1 MEKAT
6 KAQRCFS
13 LAFYITTNSNNK
25 KGSTAQAQLSINTTE
40 GKEIM
45 VKAQLDTGGSQNLA
59 SRELLQNINTTA
71 HYERLPMVMITVN
84 GDTPPYN
91 NMGELHFNDNK
102 GNPVVLLCY
111 VQDQPIHGYKHFALL
126 SSDSLVDIA
135 ADINYHAKTSK
146 DGQILPL
153 KRETEMPYHYSDT
166 ATNGNLA
173 AVGLFAEENAKDKS
187 QEPKHQRKLWA
198 AAIRQRVLE
207 QSEAY
212 LDNTPSEKRSPLNI
226 IKVNDHPCE
235 TSQECTCKPRILKE
249 IEYVRLR
256 NKKPKRSHGSK
267 DNPKKDKPRTQTK
280 YGACFMSE
288 IQLQNLLDRTKGSEE
303 DEGDMDMT
311 LINGVRMSK
320 FDIRAVKVGKRVP
333 ENMKQSLNEFNQQ
346 YVGSHSVFPEKNGAP
361 RILEQFKDRPYT
373 LELHDQYTQGNRP
386 KGLPTIRASHYQGK
400 PATCKV
406 LEHFV
411 RTTPVVE
418 KCDDPRCFSRLV
430 IVPKRDPGT
439 SKDSPPTSYR
449 VTMDALINDCLKP
462 VASTLPLATDE
473 IKKLHG
479 YQYFIKL
486 DAMHAFWAIPLD
498 EESKKLLAFQTHEG
512 VFMWSRLTMG
522 CRPSSQVQQTAFNN
536 AMDEHMPTKYRHRIA
551 LYADDMAAGANTL
564 EELFEIYQ
572 ALVIALDK
580 AGIQVKASKVEF
592 GVEEVT
598 FHNYRVVGGDGPMAN
613 TTTPKDENLD
623 PIKGCGIPQ
632 TITQLKALLG
642 ATQQMAQYVPYYALV
657 AAPLHRL
664 TKKDATFPSGNKWI
678 KGSDYD
684 MAYHH
689 LKSLILDKPLY
700 IWNKDNN
707 KHLYIEVDSCDEG
720 WGACAYQYAK
730 DPPVD
735 AEAGK
740 LLILSKAPKR
750 IIAWIS
756 KAWTPYEKGSLPI
769 FYKETIARLLTL
781 EHFRNL
787 IETQHLGHGITCY
800 SDHLPGIKSASLSNK
815 GKLSTWRMHET
826 SDLTS
831 IVETLYKAGPTM
843 TVADPLSRLARQ
855 EHRVDN
861 FDLPVLLHMLL
872 KELPASVRTAK
883 SIRVNAEKDT
893 LVATRMVQRW
903 REPTNPISN
912 TIGSLTDKIDFLIT
926 ATYADKLPL
935 KVAELIRKNIPFAAL
950 IPLPLLNEIERIGK
964 TEIDED
970 VRSKRLNMKLVVS
983 TSLGQ
988 AWLINHPEC
997 KLNNSSHAVFFTTCK
1012 ENTALQ
1018 SKSEQ
1023 LFQEWVQDL
1032 ASGGTNPTRIK
1043 TPSQKTE
1050 DIDHLIIN
1058 TIDTLM
1064 KDGATRNGNVPIF
1077 SNAQLTPREMR
1088 ALKRGNPSSDKNA
1101 TTKRAKHT
1109 RAQREDNS
1117 SSQRPC
1123 IRTVTH
1129 PAHTISTTMPP
1140 EPIMTWPNKQNL
1152 DDIPKDMTL
1161 VPENHKRKEWPP
1173 KLIVLKDKNNRER
1186 ILVPA
1191 CQRVALTKT
1200 EHETM
1205 LHVDGTR
1212 VQYELSRKYYWPKM
1226 SEDIK
1231 AICKACPKCQ
1241 NGKIRKQRLTA
1252 EFEQAQKDDIPL
1264 PRQAY
1269 GIDFYGHADGEI
1281 LVAIDLCTREVSLW
1295 FLQDRK
1301 QDKVAKALLSGL
1313 IFQKGVPL
1321 LFRNDEAR
1329 EFVQGVVHSM
1339 NQYLGIKQIT
1349 TGGYN
1354 PRSNAVVERFMQ
1366 HLTACLTKCD
1376 DSQYKNI
1383 KHYLPAIA
1391 FAHNTVFNSAIN
1403 CSPFEAGHG
1412 LRART
1417 ITEARASPRLQIIT
1431 DGGNDLQE
1439 PDNKWESSVFL
1450 KICKLA
1456 ERLAEEAQSQ
1466 SQWHKRMNAHNL
1478 NQSGRQIPDEPYQ
1491 SGDRVYFYLPPTQQE
1506 VLKTGR
1512 KVKHLMH
1519 YRGPAT
1525 VTKLIP
1531 GRRRQYEIQFQGKIF
1546 KRDVGMLV
1554 PEQTF
1559 SEIDVQ
1565 NLDPTKPLQTSK
1577 PRLFTKGETLHEENL
1592 IICRTET
1599 TDTEWC
1605 LAEISKIYTNE
1616 IELTYYTTPAPQT
1629 QDYTN
1634 AAKELRQNNLKNTRF
1649 RKTWYLSSGKN
1660 IGKATIK
1667 APFPKNPELRL
1678 WTGKIPVSELN
1689 DLILATNISL
1699 NPQGY
1704 MDDASIDIAS
1714 QLPLGHMTT
1723 LTIEDEESLKDQLLA
1738 TYALFTYAETTL
1750 CNCAKCAKCFKE
1762 TRK

>member
-1 MEKAT
+1 MNKRAKAL
-6 KAQRCFS
+6 RCFS
-13 LAFYITTNSNNK
+13 LAFYVTTNGNKK
-25 KGSTAQAQLSINTTE
+25 KGSTAQAQLSINTNDGSQIT
-40 GKEIM
+40 
-45 VKAQLDTGGSQNLA
+45 VKAQLDTGGSQNLS
-59 SRELLQNINTTA
+59 SRELLQNINTTE
-71 HYERLPMVMITVN
+71 YYQRLPMKMITVN

-91 NMGELHFNDNK
+91 NMGELHFNDSK

-111 VQDQPIHGYKHFALL
+111 VQEQPIHGYNHFALI
-126 SSDSLVDIA
+126 SSDSLVDIS

-146 DGQILPL
+146 EGEILPL
-153 KRETEMPYHYSDT
+153 KRENDTAYHYSDT
-166 ATNGNLA
+166 STKGISSTVNLFGKGNAEMSNETQDPLNGL
-173 AVGLFAEENAKDKS
+173 EENQVSCEPS
-187 QEPKHQRKLWA
+187 QGCA
-198 AAIRQRVLE
+198 
-207 QSEAY
+207 
-212 LDNTPSEKRSPLNI
+212 
-226 IKVNDHPCE
+226 
-235 TSQECTCKPRILKE
+235 CKPRVLHE
-249 IEYVRLR
+249 IEYVRLK
-256 NKKPKRSHGSK
+256 NKKPKRSHGNC
-267 DNPKKDKPRTQTK
+267 DNPKKDKPRSQIQ

-303 DEGDMDMT
+303 NESNMDMT
-311 LINGVRMSK
+311 LIDGVRMSK
-320 FDIRAVKVGKRVP
+320 FDIRAVKIGKNVP
-333 ENMKQSLNEFNQQ
+333 EGMKQALNKFNQK
-346 YVGSHSVFPEKNGAP
+346 YVGAHSVFPVKNGAP
-361 RILEQFKDRPYT
+361 RILEQFKDKPYT

-386 KGLPTIRASHYQGK
+386 KSLPTIRAAHYQGK

-439 SKDSPPTSYR
+439 PKDSPPTSYR

-479 YQYFIKL
+479 YKYFIKL

-536 AMDEHMPTKYRHRIA
+536 AMDEHMPSKFRHRVA

-564 EELFEIYQ
+564 EELLEIYQ

-592 GVEEVT
+592 GVEQVT

-623 PIKGCGIPQ
+623 PIKGCEIPQ

-657 AAPLHRL
+657 AAPLHKL
-664 TKKDATFPSGNKWI
+664 TKKDTIFPSGNKWI

-707 KHLYIEVDSCDEG
+707 KHLYIEVDSSDEG
-720 WGACAYQYAK
+720 WGACAYQYAE
-730 DPPVD
+730 DPPFD
-735 AEAGK
+735 HEAGK
-740 LLILSKAPKR
+740 LLMLSKDPKR

-800 SDHLPGIKSASLSNK
+800 SDHLPGIKSSSLSNK
-815 GKLSTWRMHET
+815 GKLSTWRIHET

-831 IVETLYKAGPTM
+831 IVETLYKSGPTM

-861 FDLPVLLHMLL
+861 FDLPVLLQMLL
-872 KELPASVRTAK
+872 KELPVSVRRAK
-883 SIRVNAEKDT
+883 NIRVNAEKDT

-935 KVAELIRKNIPFAAL
+935 KVAELIRKNVPFAAL
-950 IPLPLLNEIERIGK
+950 IPLPLLNEIERTGK
-964 TEIDED
+964 TEVDEE
-970 VRSKRLNMKLVVS
+970 VRSKRLNMKLVIS

-997 KLNNSSHAVFFTTCK
+997 TVDNSFHAVFFTKCQM
-1012 ENTALQ
+1012 NTALQ
-1018 SKSEQ
+1018 SKGDQ
-1023 LFQEWVQDL
+1023 MFQEWVHDL
-1032 ASGGTNPTRIK
+1032 ATGGKNCTKISTRSNDI
-1043 TPSQKTE
+1043 Q
-1050 DIDHLIIN
+1050 DIDHLTIN
-1058 TIDTLM
+1058 TIDSLM
-1064 KDGATRNGNVPIF
+1064 KDGATRHGKEPVFN
-1077 SNAQLTPREMR
+1077 NAHLTPREMR
-1088 ALKRGNPSSDKNA
+1088 ALKRNNPPVSKEPLA
-1101 TTKRAKHT
+1101 KRAKIT
-1109 RAQREDNS
+1109 KQKAEGIARPSAQ
-1117 SSQRPC
+1117 C
-1123 IRTVTH
+1123 VRTDTH
-1129 PAHTISTTMPP
+1129 PAHVISTTMSP
-1140 EPIMTWPNKQNL
+1140 EPINTWPDKQNIE
-1152 DDIPKDMTL
+1152 DIPQDMTL
-1161 VPENHKRKEWPP
+1161 VPENQRRREWPA
-1173 KLIVLKDKNNRER
+1173 KLIVLKDDKNRER

-1212 VQYELSRKYYWPKM
+1212 VHYELSRKYYWPKM

-1231 AICKACPKCQ
+1231 SICKACPKCQ
-1241 NGKIRKQRLTA
+1241 NGKIRKQQLSA

-1269 GIDFYGHADGEI
+1269 GIDFYGHANGEI

-1321 LFRNDEAR
+1321 IFRNDEAK
-1329 EFVQGVVHSM
+1329 EFVQGVVQSM

-1383 KHYLPAIA
+1383 KDYLPAIA
-1391 FAHNTVFNSAIN
+1391 FAHNTAFNSAIN

-1431 DGGNDLQE
+1431 DRGKDLQE
-1439 PDNKWESSVFL
+1439 PDSKWESSIFL
-1450 KICKLA
+1450 KVCKLA

-1478 NQSGRQIPDEPYQ
+1478 NQSGKKISDEPYRA
-1491 SGDRVYFYLPPTQQE
+1491 GDRVYFFLPPTQQE

-1525 VTKLIP
+1525 VIKSIP
-1531 GRRRQYEIQFQGKIF
+1531 GRRRQYEIEFQGKTF
-1546 KRDVGMLV
+1546 KRDVGMLI

-1559 SEIDVQ
+1559 SEIDVTTF
-1565 NLDPTKPLQTSK
+1565 DPTRSSQDSNKPQLYTN
-1577 PRLFTKGETLHEENL
+1577 GEALHEEKL

-1605 LAEISKIYTNE
+1605 LAEVSKIYADE
-1616 IELTYYTTPAPQT
+1616 IELTYYTTPALQA
-1629 QDYTN
+1629 QDYAN
-1634 AAKELRQNNLKNTRF
+1634 ATKEQRQDNLKNTRF

-1704 MDDASIDIAS
+1704 MDNASIGIAS
-1714 QLPLGHMTT
+1714 QLPIGHMTT

-1738 TYALFTYAETTL
+1738 THALFTYTETTL
-1750 CNCAKCAKCFKE
+1750 CECAKCAKCFKE
-1762 TRK
+1762 KHK

>member
-1 MEKAT
+1 MNKTA

-13 LAFYITTNSNNK
+13 LAFYVTTNGNKK
-25 KGSTAQAQLSINTTE
+25 KGSTTQAQLAISTSE
-40 GKEIM
+40 GNEIM

-59 SRELLQNINTTA
+59 SRELLQNINTTD
-71 HYERLPMVMITVN
+71 HYQRLPMKMITVN

-91 NMGELHFNDNK
+91 NMGELHFNDSK

-111 VQDQPIHGYKHFALL
+111 VQEQPIHGYNHFALI
-126 SSDSLVDIA
+126 SSDSLVDIS
-135 ADINYHAKTSK
+135 ADINHHAKMSK
-146 DGQILPL
+146 AGEILPL
-153 KRETEMPYHYSDT
+153 QRENETAYHYSDVLT
-166 ATNGNLA
+166 DTNFSTVNLI
-173 AVGLFAEENAKDKS
+173 ENEDKEDKS
-187 QEPKHQRKLWA
+187 QDQIPLNT
-198 AAIRQRVLE
+198 LE
-207 QSEAY
+207 
-212 LDNTPSEKRSPLNI
+212 DNTKS
-226 IKVNDHPCE
+226 CE
-235 TSQECTCKPRILKE
+235 SAQRCSCKPRILRE

-256 NKKPKRSHGSK
+256 SKKPKRSHGNH
-267 DNPKKDKPRTQTK
+267 DNPKKDKPRTQTR

-303 DEGDMDMT
+303 DEGAMDMT
-311 LINGVRMSK
+311 LIDGVRMSK
-320 FDIRAVKVGKRVP
+320 FDIRAVKVGKRVSTD
-333 ENMKQSLNEFNQQ
+333 MKLSLNEFNKK
-346 YVGSHSVFPEKNGAP
+346 YVGAHSVFPEKNGAP
-361 RILEQFKDRPYT
+361 RILEQFKDKPYT
-373 LELHDQYTQGNRP
+373 LELHDQYTQGNKP
-386 KGLPTIRASHYQGK
+386 KGLPTIRAAHYQGK

-439 SKDSPPTSYR
+439 PKDSPPTSYR

-479 YQYFIKL
+479 YKYFIKL

-536 AMDEHMPTKYRHRIA
+536 AMDEHMPTKFRHRIA

-592 GVEEVT
+592 GVEQVT

-664 TKKDATFPSGNKWI
+664 TKKDTTFPSGNKWI

-689 LKSLILDKPLY
+689 IKSLILDKPLY
-700 IWNKDNN
+700 IWNKDDN
-707 KHLYIEVDSCDEG
+707 KHLFIEVDSSDDG
-720 WGACAYQYAK
+720 WGACAYQYAE
-730 DPPVD
+730 DPPID

-740 LLILSKAPKR
+740 LLMLSKSPKR

-787 IETQHLGHGITCY
+787 IETQQLGHGITCY
-800 SDHLPGIKSASLSNK
+800 SDHLPGIKSSSLSNK
-815 GKLSTWRMHET
+815 GKLSTWRIHET

-831 IVETLYKAGPTM
+831 IVETLYKSGPTM
-843 TVADPLSRLARQ
+843 TIADPLSRLARQ
-855 EHRVDN
+855 EQRVDN
-861 FDLPVLLHMLL
+861 FDLPVLLQMLL
-872 KELPASVRTAK
+872 KELPSSIKKANN
-883 SIRVNAEKDT
+883 IRVNAERDT
-893 LVATRMVQRW
+893 PVVTRMVQRW

-926 ATYADKLPL
+926 ATYADKLTI
-935 KVAELIRKNIPFAAL
+935 KIAELIRKDIPFAAL
-950 IPLPLLNEIERIGK
+950 IPLPLLNEIERTGK
-964 TEIDED
+964 TEIDKD
-970 VRSKRLNMKLVVS
+970 VQSKRLNMKLVIS

-997 KLNNSSHAVFFTTCK
+997 KLNNSCHAVFFTTCK
-1012 ENTALQ
+1012 TNTALQ
-1018 SKSEQ
+1018 QEGEQ
-1023 LFQEWVQDL
+1023 MFQEWAHEL
-1032 ASGGTNPTRIK
+1032 ATGGTNPTRIN
-1043 TPSQKTE
+1043 TCSQQTQ
-1050 DIDHLIIN
+1050 DIDQLAID
-1058 TIDTLM
+1058 TIDNLM
-1064 KDGATRNGNVPIF
+1064 KDGAARHGKQPVFNNT
-1077 SNAQLTPREMR
+1077 QLTPRETR
-1088 ALKRGNPSSDKNA
+1088 ALKRSNSAPTNKSKHKKQKLSNARTKSDTHSN
-1101 TTKRAKHT
+1101 T
-1109 RAQREDNS
+1109 Q
-1117 SSQRPC
+1117 C
-1123 IRTVTH
+1123 VRTLTH
-1129 PAHTISTTMPP
+1129 PMHVISTTASPA
-1140 EPIMTWPNKQNL
+1140 PISTWPDKQSME
-1152 DDIPKDMTL
+1152 DVPKDM
-1161 VPENHKRKEWPP
+1161 VIIPENHKKKEWPP
-1173 KLIVLKDKNNRER
+1173 KLIVLKDEKNRER

-1205 LHVDGTR
+1205 LHQDGRR
-1212 VQYELSRKYYWPKM
+1212 VHYELSRKYYWPKM
-1226 SEDIK
+1226 AEEIK
-1231 AICKACPKCQ
+1231 SICKACAKCQ
-1241 NGKIRKQRLTA
+1241 SGKIRKQHLSA
-1252 EFEQAQKDDIPL
+1252 EFEQAQKEDIPL

-1269 GIDFYGHADGEI
+1269 GIDFYGHAHGEI

-1301 QDKVAKALLSGL
+1301 QDKVAKSLLSGL

-1321 LFRNDEAR
+1321 VFRNDEAP

-1349 TGGYN
+1349 TGGHN

-1383 KHYLPAIA
+1383 KDYLPAIA
-1391 FAHNTVFNSAIN
+1391 FAHNTAFNSAIN

-1431 DGGNDLQE
+1431 DRGKILQE
-1439 PDNKWESSVFL
+1439 PDSKWESSIFL

-1466 SQWHKRMNAHNL
+1466 SQWHKRMNAYNL
-1478 NQSGRQIPDEPYQ
+1478 NQSGRQISEEPFQ
-1491 SGDRVYFYLPPTQQE
+1491 TGTRVYFYRPPSQQE

-1531 GRRRQYEIQFQGKIF
+1531 GRRRQYEIEFQGKTY

-1554 PEQTF
+1554 PEQTI
-1559 SEIDVQ
+1559 SDIDVTT
-1565 NLDPTKPLQTSK
+1565 LDPTKSQQETTK
-1577 PRLFTKGETLHEENL
+1577 PQLYAKGETLHEDKL
-1592 IICRTET
+1592 IICRTDK

-1605 LAEISKIYTNE
+1605 LAEVSKIYTDE
-1616 IELTYYTTPAPQT
+1616 IELTYYTTPAPQAHNYANAT
-1629 QDYTN
+1629 KEQRQD
-1634 AAKELRQNNLKNTRF
+1634 NLKNTRF

-1660 IGKATIK
+1660 IGKATVK

-1678 WTGKIPVSELN
+1678 WTGKIPVPEVN
-1689 DLILATNISL
+1689 DLVLATNIIL

-1704 MDDASIDIAS
+1704 MDNASIDVVS

-1723 LTIEDEESLKDQLLA
+1723 LTIEDEESLKDQLLL
-1738 TYALFTYAETTL
+1738 THALFTYTETTL
-1750 CNCAKCAKCFKE
+1750 CNCASCAKCFKE
-1762 TRK
+1762 THK

>member
-1 MEKAT
+1 MNKKAE
-6 KAQRCFS
+6 ALRCFS
-13 LAFYITTNSNNK
+13 LAFYVATNGNKK
-25 KGSTAQAQLSINTTE
+25 KGSTTQAQLTITT
-40 GKEIM
+40 GDGSEIM
-45 VKAQLDTGGSQNLA
+45 VNAQLDTGGSQNLA
-59 SRELLQNINTTA
+59 SKQLLQNINTVD
-71 HYERLPMVMITVN
+71 HYQRPPMKMITVN

-102 GNPVVLLCY
+102 GNPLVLLCY
-111 VQDQPIHGYKHFALL
+111 VQEQPIHGYNHFALI

-135 ADINYHAKTSK
+135 ADINYHAKMSK
-146 DGQILPL
+146 EGVIPPL
-153 KRETEMPYHYSDT
+153 KRESETAYHYSDIS
-166 ATNGNLA
+166 TNTNLTTIN
-173 AVGLFAEENAKDKS
+173 LFGKEDAESDS
-187 QEPKHQRKLWA
+187 QIPRD
-198 AAIRQRVLE
+198 VLE
-207 QSEAY
+207 E
-212 LDNTPSEKRSPLNI
+212 DNKLQESP
-226 IKVNDHPCE
+226 
-235 TSQECTCKPRILKE
+235 QGCTCRLRILRE
-249 IEYVRLR
+249 IEYVRLK
-256 NKKPKRSHGSK
+256 NKKPKRSRNGH
-267 DNPKKDKPRTQTK
+267 DNPKKDKTRTQTK

-303 DEGDMDMT
+303 DEGAMDMT
-311 LINGVRMSK
+311 LIDGVRMSK

-333 ENMKQSLNEFNQQ
+333 EDMKQSLNEFNQK
-346 YVGSHSVFPEKNGAP
+346 YVGAHSVFPEKNGAP
-361 RILEQFKDRPYT
+361 RILEQFKDKPYT
-373 LELHDQYTQGNRP
+373 LELHDQYTQGNKP
-386 KGLPTIRASHYQGK
+386 KGLPTIRAAQYQGK

-439 SKDSPPTSYR
+439 TKDTPPTSYR

-479 YQYFIKL
+479 YKYFIKL

-536 AMDEHMPTKYRHRIA
+536 AMDKHMPTKFRHRIA

-623 PIKGCGIPQ
+623 PIKACGIPQ
-632 TITQLKALLG
+632 TVTQLKALLG

-657 AAPLHRL
+657 AAPLHKL
-664 TKKDATFPSGNKWI
+664 TKKDTTFPSGNKWI

-684 MAYHH
+684 MAYYH

-700 IWNKDNN
+700 IWNKDDN

-720 WGACAYQYAK
+720 WGACAYQYAEDPAK
-730 DPPVD
+730 DT
-735 AEAGK
+735 EAGK

-756 KAWTPYEKGSLPI
+756 KAWTPYEKSSLPI

-800 SDHLPGIKSASLSNK
+800 SDHLPGIKSSSLSNK
-815 GKLSTWRMHET
+815 GKLSTWRIHET

-831 IVETLYKAGPTM
+831 IVETLYKSGPTM
-843 TVADPLSRLARQ
+843 AIADPLSRLARQ

-872 KELPASVRTAK
+872 KELPASVRKAK

-926 ATYADKLPL
+926 ATYADKLPI
-935 KVAELIRKNIPFAAL
+935 KIAELIRKDIPFAAL
-950 IPLPLLNEIERIGK
+950 IPLPLLNEIERTGK

-997 KLNNSSHAVFFTTCK
+997 KLDKSSHAVFFTTC
-1012 ENTALQ
+1012 EANTNLQ
-1018 SKSEQ
+1018 SRSEQ
-1023 LFQEWVQDL
+1023 MFQEWVHDL
-1032 ASGGTNPTRIK
+1032 ATGGTNPTRIN
-1043 TPSQKTE
+1043 TQSERTQ
-1050 DIDHLIIN
+1050 DIDHLVID
-1058 TIDTLM
+1058 TIDNLM
-1064 KDGATRNGNVPIF
+1064 KDGATRQREIPMFNNTH
-1077 SNAQLTPREMR
+1077 LTPREMR
-1088 ALKRGNPSSDKNA
+1088 ALKRSNLSSGKEPLAKRVKRTSTQSENGTCP
-1101 TTKRAKHT
+1101 TT
-1109 RAQREDNS
+1109 Q
-1117 SSQRPC
+1117 C
-1123 IRTVTH
+1123 VRTLTH
-1129 PAHTISTTMPP
+1129 PAHVISTTMPP
-1140 EPIMTWPNKQNL
+1140 EPIATWPDKQNT
-1152 DDIPKDMTL
+1152 DDIPKDMAL
-1161 VPENHKRKEWPP
+1161 IPESHKRKEWPP
-1173 KLIVLKDKNNRER
+1173 KLIVLKDEKNRER

-1212 VQYELSRKYYWPKM
+1212 VHYELSRKYYWPKM

-1231 AICKACPKCQ
+1231 SICKACPKCQ
-1241 NGKIRKQRLTA
+1241 NGKIRKQQLSA

-1269 GIDFYGHADGEI
+1269 GIDFYGHANGEI

-1301 QDKVAKALLSGL
+1301 QDKVAKSLLSGL

-1383 KHYLPAIA
+1383 KDYLPAIA
-1391 FAHNTVFNSAIN
+1391 FAHNTAFNSAIN

-1431 DGGNDLQE
+1431 DGGKDLQE
-1439 PDNKWESSVFL
+1439 PDSKWESSIFL
-1450 KICKLA
+1450 KVCKLA

-1478 NQSGRQIPDEPYQ
+1478 NQSGRQISDEPYQ
-1491 SGDRVYFYLPPTQQE
+1491 SGSQVYFYLPPTQQE

-1531 GRRRQYEIQFQGKIF
+1531 GRRRQYEIEFQGKTF

-1554 PEQTF
+1554 PEQTI
-1559 SEIDVQ
+1559 SEIDVTT
-1565 NLDPTKPLQTSK
+1565 LDPTKSLQETDK
-1577 PRLFTKGETLHEENL
+1577 PRLYTKGETLHEEKL
-1592 IICRTET
+1592 IICRTEI

-1605 LAEISKIYTNE
+1605 LAEVSKIYTDE
-1616 IELTYYTTPAPQT
+1616 IELTYYTTPAPQAKDYANAT
-1629 QDYTN
+1629 KEQRQD
-1634 AAKELRQNNLKNTRF
+1634 NLKNTRF

-1660 IGKATIK
+1660 IGKATIN

-1678 WTGKIPVSELN
+1678 WTGRIPVSELD

-1704 MDDASIDIAS
+1704 MDNASVDIVS

-1723 LTIEDEESLKDQLLA
+1723 LTIEDEESLKNQLLA
-1738 TYALFTYAETTL
+1738 THALFTYTETTL

-1762 TRK
+1762 THK